1 MERAGPAPH
10 LDNTGQLTL
19 MVKVKVYG
27 LEGVRDIELAQPLWA
42 AALGRVG
49 SHTFAGPHK
58 GAVFGSVGSS
68 ELV

>member
-1 MERAGPAPH
+1 
-10 LDNTGQLTL
+10 